1 MKTIRK
7 HLKLIALFFSFT
19 FLLQSCKVYQ
29 TKTVTVDEAIQSS
42 KRVKINTFRNDT
54 YKFEELRKDDGK
66 LYGITKKKS
75 GTAKDLSFQGY
86 EENANSKYVKIL
98 LPDTIVKEVYLQ
110 NKTMSTVI
118 SIAVPL
124 LIIIGVLAIIQPG
137 DVISGS
143 FDGPLY
149 Y

>member
-1 MKTIRK
+1 MKAIRK
-7 HLKLIALFFSFT
+7 HLKIVTLFFSFT
-19 FLLQSCKVYQ
+19 FLLQSCKVYH
-29 TKTVTVDEAIQSS
+29 TKTVTVDEAILSS
-42 KRVKINTFRNDT
+42 KRVKVNTYRNDT

-86 EENANSKYVKIL
+86 EEDDNSKYVKIL

-110 NKTMSTVI
+110 NKTMSTVV

-124 LIIIGVLAIIQPG
+124 LIIIGLAAIIQPG
-137 DVISGS
+137 NVISGS